1 MASGSETIYIKADR
15 NIEVTKPDVTL
26 GDVLKISCV
35 NPSVA
40 AKVKSLR
47 LLRFH
52 HTDKKHCSIYI
63 ESSGM
68 YSGGLSQCRCSEHG

>member
-35 NPSVA
+35 NPVSYTHLDVY
-40 AKVKSLR
+40 KRQILKSFLNLQR
-47 LLRFH
+47 NIHLIIPENLCGGWAILLKNAR
-52 HTDKKHCSIYI
+52 
-63 ESSGM
+63 
-68 YSGGLSQCRCSEHG
+68 